1 MKKIAIL
8 GFGNEGRAV
17 FDFLKK
23 TGGLRNKDVW
33 ILDRSENLKLPKGV
47 GSQLGK
53 NYLARLSRF
62 ETIYRSP
69 GVPYLSK
76 ELVAARKK
84 GVRFSSATKLFFEK
98 SPAPI
103 IGVTGTKGKGTT
115 STLLK
120 KIFKAAHRDVY
131 LAGNIGLPAV
141 EILPKLKKTSLV
153 ILELSSFQLQDLE
166 ISPKVSVVLE
176 VFPDHQDS
184 HKNLAEYYSSK
195 ANVAKYQKPTDA
207 IFFFGDKGK
216 SRWVASHGKGRKTPI
231 FPENSLELDE
241 EELKVRGPHNFRNA
255 VLALAVAEYL
265 GVPKKTAVRVI
276 KNFRGLEH
284 RLEFAR
290 AIGNVSFYNDS
301 ASTNPHTSAAALRS
315 FAPGEASII
324 MGGYD
329 KGLDYSPVAR
339 AIKET
344 RPKLV
349 VLLGANSQKIY
360 KAIDK
365 TGVPIKFAKNLKSAV
380 NLAYSAFTTR
390 HSRLTTNYSVVF
402 SPGAASFDMFKNYA
416 HRGEEFKTIVRN
428 I

>member
-1 MKKIAIL
+1 MPDRKKQIAIL

-17 FDFLKK
+17 FKFLKREK
-23 TGGLRNKDVW
+23 ELEDKNVW
-33 ILDRSENLKLPKGV
+33 ILDRSEKVKIPKGIK
-47 GSQLGK
+47 SQLGK
-53 NYLARLSRF
+53 DYLKNLARFL
-62 ETIYRSP
+62 TIYRSP
-69 GVPYLSK
+69 GVPYMAK
-76 ELVAARKK
+76 ELVVARKK

-120 KIFKAAHRDVY
+120 KILKAAHKDVY

-141 EILPKLKKTSLV
+141 EILPKLKKTSWV

-166 ISPKVSVVLE
+166 ISPTVSVVLE

-195 ANVAKYQKPTDA
+195 ANVAKHQKPTDA
-207 IFFFGDKGK
+207 VFFFGDKEK
-216 SRWVASHGKGRKTPI
+216 SRWVASHGKGEKMPVL
-231 FPENSLELDE
+231 PDGSLELDE

-265 GVPKKTAVRVI
+265 GIPKKIAVRII
-276 KNFRGLEH
+276 KSFRGLEH
-284 RLEFAR
+284 RLEFVR
-290 AIGNVSFYNDS
+290 AIGNVKFYNDS

-315 FAPGEASII
+315 FAPHEAAII

-329 KGLDYSPVAR
+329 KGLNYSPAAK
-339 AIKET
+339 AIKEA

-360 KAIDK
+360 KAINK
-365 TGVPIKFAKNLKSAV
+365 TGVKIKFAKKLDAAVRSAYAAV
-380 NLAYSAFTTR
+380 KEKDVPGA
-390 HSRLTTNYSVVF
+390 VVF

-416 HRGEEFKTIVRN
+416 DRGKQYKVVVGSL
-428 I
+428 